1 MILEAARG
9 LRAIKKPLAVCGDE
23 AEMNKKLFFLL
34 MLKKVMTKQKKR
46 TRAAILSM
54 CTRAQCLGLDMLRM
68 P

>member
-23 AEMNKKLFFLL
+23 AEMNKKLFLL

>member
-1 MILEAARG
+1 MILETARG

-23 AEMNKKLFFLL
+23 AEMNKKLFLL
-34 MLKKVMTKQKKR
+34 MLKKVITKQKKR
-46 TRAAILSM
+46 MRAAILSM

>member
-23 AEMNKKLFFLL
+23 AEMNKKLFLL
-34 MLKKVMTKQKKR
+34 MLKKVMSKQKKR

-54 CTRAQCLGLDMLRM
+54 CTRAQCLRLDML
-68 P
+68 